1 MAYILVARG
10 RQANPKAVLE
20 SSMTKEEIILAN
32 RDYLFPSIFHYYKE
46 PLVVSH
52 AKDQYV
58 WDADGNQYLDFFGGI
73 VTISVGHCNAEVNR
87 KVHAQ
92 MDRLQ
97 HVSTV
102 FANEPQAALAKKLA
116 TISPG
121 GKLTKSFFTN
131 SGMEANETAIL
142 TARCYTGSTE
152 VVALRYAYHGR
163 SSLAMGL
170 TAQSN
175 WRLGPVT
182 QAGIVHAVN
191 AYCYRC
197 PFGLT
202 YPSCEVKCAQDVE
215 EVIRTTTSGRI
226 AAFIGEPIQGVGG
239 FVTPPKEY
247 FPIVADIVKKY
258 GGLFI
263 SDEVQTGW
271 GRTGGKWFGIEQWG
285 VTPDIITSAKSLGNG
300 APVGLTVARPEVA
313 DALKGTTISTFG
325 GNPVT
330 ATAAKAVID
339 YIDEHKLMINA
350 AETGAYLRGKLDE
363 LKAKYPI
370 IGDVRG
376 MGLMQALE
384 LVEDRESKKPA
395 VEATAAVMEAAR
407 QNQLLIGKGGTFGNV
422 IRVPPPLNISKSD
435 VDDFTLRLE
444 ASFQQV
450 PAARMA
456 GAAR

>member
-1 MAYILVARG
+1 
-10 RQANPKAVLE
+10 
-20 SSMTKEEIILAN
+20 MTKEEIVLAN

-73 VTISVGHCNAEVNR
+73 VTISVGHCNDDVNR

-131 SGMEANETAIL
+131 SGTEANETAIL

-182 QAGIVHAVN
+182 QAGVVHAVN

-226 AAFIGEPIQGVGG
+226 AAFIAEPIQGVGG

-285 VTPDIITSAKSLGNG
+285 VQPDMITSAKGLGNG
-300 APVGLTVARPEVA
+300 TPIGLTMARPEIA
-313 DALKGTTISTFG
+313 DSLKGATISTFG
-325 GNPVT
+325 GNPIAT
-330 ATAAKAVID
+330 TAAKGVID
-339 YIDEHKLMINA
+339 FIDDHNLSINA
-350 AETGAYLRGKLDE
+350 AEVGAYLHGKLQD
-363 LKAKYPI
+363 LKAKFPI

-376 MGLMQALE
+376 MGLMQAIE
-384 LVEDRESKKPA
+384 LVEDRETKKPA
-395 VEATAAVMEAAR
+395 TAQTLALMEATRENR
-407 QNQLLIGKGGTFGNV
+407 ILLGKGGFYGNV
-422 IRVPPPLNISKSD
+422 LRISPPLNISKTD
-435 VDDFTLRLE
+435 VDEFTRLLD
-444 ASFQQV
+444 ASFVKAQT
-450 PAARMA
+450 AMA
-456 GAAR
+456 VA